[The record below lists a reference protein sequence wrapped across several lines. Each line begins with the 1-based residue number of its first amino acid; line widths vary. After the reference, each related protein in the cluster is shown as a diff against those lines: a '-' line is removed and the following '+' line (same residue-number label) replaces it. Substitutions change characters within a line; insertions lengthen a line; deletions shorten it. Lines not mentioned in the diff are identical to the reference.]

1 MFTMII
7 ICVTQAV
14 NITSPKQNI
23 YYTDF
28 SINRFSTK
36 EAQTFS
42 HNLTLCKF
50 LLLATCFSFWKAII
64 RQLKVYIKYNPLKL
78 YFFRQLR
85 SEIYKKWSSTS

>member
-1 MFTMII
+1 MSKNKRNIQRNQKINVYDDYYLYNTGCKYYMSP
-7 ICVTQAV
+7 TQ
-14 NITSPKQNI
+14 NN

-50 LLLATCFSFWKAII
+50 LLLATCFRFWKVTI
-64 RQLKVYIKYNPLKL
+64 RQL
-78 YFFRQLR
+78 
-85 SEIYKKWSSTS
+85 